1 MVFDGNMT
9 RDQIVAVYES
19 SDQSFNASMK
29 CLGQGPTLESIL
41 FMLNVKMSSAEQVK
55 LVLDPD
61 DMADILVYYKSPR
74 IGTRK
79 QLHIK
84 INNMAA
90 IDTGGVC
97 RQVYSTVLN
106 DFHHNK
112 YIKLFTGPSHSISPV
127 YTAEARSTGLFK
139 VLGTMVGHSVCQ
151 DGIGF
156 PFSSLANYYYV
167 VKGDKRAIEVCSINN
182 VGADVA
188 AVVSKVKV
196 FALDELLAI

>member
-1 MVFDGNMT
+1 MT
-9 RDQIVAVYES
+9 RNQIVAVYES

-29 CLGQGPTLESIL
+29 YLGQGPTLESIL
-41 FMLNVKMSSAEQVK
+41 FMLNVKMRSPEQVK

-61 DMADILVYYKSPR
+61 VMADILVYYKSPR

-84 INNMAA
+84 INNMAD

-112 YIKLFTGPSHSISPV
+112 YIKLFTGPSHSPV
-127 YTAEARSTGLFK
+127 CTAEARSTGLFK

-167 VKGDKRAIEVCSINN
+167 VKGDKRVIEVCSINN

>member
-1 MVFDGNMT
+1 MT

-19 SDQSFNASMK
+19 SDQSFNASME

-41 FMLNVKMSSAEQVK
+41 FMLNVKMRSAEKVK

-61 DMADILVYYKSPR
+61 DIWQDILVYYKSPR
-74 IGTRK
+74 VDTRK
-79 QLHIK
+79 QLRIK
-84 INNMAA
+84 INNMPA
-90 IDTGGVC
+90 IDTGGV
-97 RQVYSTVLN
+97 RHQVYFTVFN

-112 YIKLFTGPSHSISPV
+112 YIKLFTGPSHSVSPV
-127 YTAEARSTGLFK
+127 CTAEARSTGLFK

-156 PFSSLANYYYV
+156 PFFSLANYYYV
-167 VKGDKRAIEVCSINN
+167 VKGEERAIEVCSIND

-196 FALDELLAI
+196 FVLDELLAI

>member
-1 MVFDGNMT
+1 MT
-9 RDQIVAVYES
+9 RNQIVAVYES

-29 CLGQGPTLESIL
+29 YLGQGPTLESIL
-41 FMLNVKMSSAEQVK
+41 FMLNVKMRSPEQVK

-61 DMADILVYYKSPR
+61 VMADILVYYKSPR

-84 INNMAA
+84 INNMAD

-112 YIKLFTGPSHSISPV
+112 YIKLFTGPSHSPV
-127 YTAEARSTGLFK
+127 CTAEARSTGLFK

-167 VKGDKRAIEVCSINN
+167 VKGDKRVIELC
-182 VGADVA
+182 
-188 AVVSKVKV
+188 
-196 FALDELLAI
+196 